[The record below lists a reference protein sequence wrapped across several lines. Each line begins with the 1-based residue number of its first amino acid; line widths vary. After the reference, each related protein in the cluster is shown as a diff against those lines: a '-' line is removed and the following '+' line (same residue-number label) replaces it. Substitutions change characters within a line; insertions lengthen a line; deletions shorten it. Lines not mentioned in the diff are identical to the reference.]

1 MEAASPSI
9 NDVLDR
15 FVATEGALDTGFRED
30 VADLLRSYLD
40 GYGHE
45 MLSEPERELARARFD
60 EDEETAA
67 FCNQFGPE
75 YILEG
80 LPGFLGWFVIRKVM
94 AVPEQ
99 TAAFRPVSAELAAW
113 LVAEGIV
120 EPGAADGAA
129 ALACSAASDLPVAE
143 QLGSLLYV
151 SAEELDHEAVLE
163 YVDWETESSEISRI
177 EPGRLWFRS
186 ELGEIGPVIVPPRAA
201 EIAKLGWS
209 VSALLFGRT
218 EAGWYVLEMGNVY
231 PS

>member
-15 FVATEGALDTGFRED
+15 FVAAEGALDTGLRED

-45 MLSEPERELARARFD
+45 MLSEPEREIARTRFD
-60 EDEETAA
+60 EDEEAGA
-67 FCNQFGPE
+67 FCNLFGPE

-94 AVPEQ
+94 AGPEL
-99 TAAFRPVSAELAAW
+99 TAAFGPVSAELASW
-113 LVAEGIV
+113 LVADGIV
-120 EPGAADGAA
+120 DPGAADGVA
-129 ALACSAASDLPVAE
+129 ALAGSAASDLPAAE
-143 QLGSLLYV
+143 QLAELLYF
-151 SAEELDHEAVLE
+151 SATDLDHDAVLE
-163 YVDWETESSEISRI
+163 YAEWETERSEISRI

-201 EIAKLGWS
+201 EIARIGWG
-209 VSALLFGRT
+209 VTALALGRT